1 MEHQRRNDDA
11 IVGEHPLNSQ
21 VVELVVLKVVTVA
34 AKEAQGILFR
44 MQMLRIV
51 RMKVSK
57 VSRSRVRFW
66 TRNDRAK
73 FQLHQFIN

>member
-51 RMKVSK
+51 RMKV
-57 VSRSRVRFW
+57 RE
-66 TRNDRAK
+66 
-73 FQLHQFIN
+73 